1 MNKKTQKKYVALLT
15 LLAMVI
21 CTMFCTNTVK
31 ADTNLPWDESE
42 VVETSTCI
50 VNGVERN
57 LIILDDASVYLRI
70 GESAPLL
77 IYVGFNNVSA
87 KFDQYGTIWVM
98 DSRDDAIRWW
108 NYDLSPTELDFYA
121 INKPTAEN
129 PDAFVDDVESF
140 ILDENN
146 KFIVGY
152 KTFSG
157 QTYPIL
163 TLDEMKEILKDSSS
177 TPTPT
182 PTPTPSNIPTPTPT
196 IPATT
201 PNVPTPPAPTV
212 SPVATPP
219 TTSTPAV
226 TPKTTVAPKVS
237 VKKKTGYNCLSLG
250 SKITSKYKLTKG
262 KLTWKG
268 SSKSKKYSGIKSAAF
283 IKKSGNLVFLTKKG
297 KAYTLS
303 PKGKKK
309 CIVKKKAKKL
319 ILKNKFAVKVQVGKK
334 FINLANK

>member
-21 CTMFCTNTVK
+21 CTMFYTNT
-31 ADTNLPWDESE
+31 ARAEENLPDCPI
-42 VVETSTCI
+42 VKTYTCT
-50 VNGVERN
+50 VNGTVRTLTEYEN
-57 LIILDDASVYLRI
+57 SYIYMQIDDQKPEYLWHDTLDVGIDKLSTVWVISPIKSTIL
-70 GESAPLL
+70 
-77 IYVGFNNVSA
+77 
-87 KFDQYGTIWVM
+87 
-98 DSRDDAIRWW
+98 WW
-108 NYDLSPTELDFYA
+108 NYDLFGYED
-121 INKPTAEN
+121 KG
-129 PDAFVDDVESF
+129 FVNVYISNIEDSDLYVTDVESL
-140 ILDENN
+140 IRDEND
-146 KFIVGY
+146 FVTGY
-152 KTFSG
+152 KTKDG
-157 QTYPIL
+157 QTHPIL
-163 TLDEMKEILKDSSS
+163 TFDEMKSYFPPDNND
-177 TPTPT
+177 PT
-182 PTPTPSNIPTPTPT
+182 PTPTPT
-196 IPATT
+196 IPAAT
-201 PNVPTPPAPTV
+201 PNVPTPSAPTV
-212 SPVATPP
+212 SPVVTPP
-219 TTSTPAV
+219 TTNTPAV

-237 VKKKTGYNCLSLG
+237 VKKKAGYNCLSLG

-297 KAYTLS
+297 KVYTLS

>member
-21 CTMFCTNTVK
+21 CTMFYTNT
-31 ADTNLPWDESE
+31 ARAEENLPDCPI
-42 VVETSTCI
+42 VKTYTCT
-50 VNGVERN
+50 VNGTVRTLTEYEN
-57 LIILDDASVYLRI
+57 SYIYMQIDDQKPEYLWHDTLDVGIDKLSTVWVISPIKSTIL
-70 GESAPLL
+70 
-77 IYVGFNNVSA
+77 
-87 KFDQYGTIWVM
+87 
-98 DSRDDAIRWW
+98 WW
-108 NYDLSPTELDFYA
+108 NYDLFGYED
-121 INKPTAEN
+121 KG
-129 PDAFVDDVESF
+129 FVNVYISNIEDSDLYVTDVESL
-140 ILDENN
+140 IRDEND
-146 KFIVGY
+146 FVTGY
-152 KTFSG
+152 KTKDG
-157 QTYPIL
+157 QTHPIL
-163 TLDEMKEILKDSSS
+163 TFDEMKSYFPPDNND
-177 TPTPT
+177 PT
-182 PTPTPSNIPTPTPT
+182 PTPTPT
-196 IPATT
+196 IPAAT

-226 TPKTTVAPKVS
+226 TPKATVTPKVS
-237 VKKKTGYNCLSLG
+237 VKKKAGYNCLSLG

-297 KAYTLS
+297 KVYTLS

-334 FINLANK
+334 FVNLANK

>member
-1 MNKKTQKKYVALLT
+1 MNKKTRKKQVALLT
-15 LLAMVI
+15 MLAMVI
-21 CTMFCTNTVK
+21 CTMFYTNT
-31 ADTNLPWDESE
+31 ARAEENLPDCPI
-42 VVETSTCI
+42 VKTYTCT
-50 VNGVERN
+50 VNGTVRTLTEYEN
-57 LIILDDASVYLRI
+57 SYIYMQIDDQKPEYLWHDTLDVGIDKLSTVWVISPIKSTIL
-70 GESAPLL
+70 
-77 IYVGFNNVSA
+77 
-87 KFDQYGTIWVM
+87 
-98 DSRDDAIRWW
+98 WW
-108 NYDLSPTELDFYA
+108 NYDLFGYED
-121 INKPTAEN
+121 KG
-129 PDAFVDDVESF
+129 FVNVYISNIEDSDLYVTDVESL
-140 ILDENN
+140 IRDEND
-146 KFIVGY
+146 FVTGY
-152 KTFSG
+152 KTKDG
-157 QTYPIL
+157 QTHPIL
-163 TLDEMKEILKDSSS
+163 TFDEMKSYFPPDNND
-177 TPTPT
+177 PT
-182 PTPTPSNIPTPTPT
+182 PTPTPT
-196 IPATT
+196 IPAAT

-226 TPKTTVAPKVS
+226 TPKTTVTPKVS
-237 VKKKTGYNCLSLG
+237 VKKKAGYNCLSLG

>member
-21 CTMFCTNTVK
+21 CTMFYTNT
-31 ADTNLPWDESE
+31 ARAEENLPDCPI
-42 VVETSTCI
+42 VKTYTCT
-50 VNGVERN
+50 VNGTVRTLTEYEN
-57 LIILDDASVYLRI
+57 SYIYMQIDDQKPEYLWHDTLDVGIDKLSTVWVISPIKSTIL
-70 GESAPLL
+70 
-77 IYVGFNNVSA
+77 
-87 KFDQYGTIWVM
+87 
-98 DSRDDAIRWW
+98 WW
-108 NYDLSPTELDFYA
+108 NYDLFGYED
-121 INKPTAEN
+121 KG
-129 PDAFVDDVESF
+129 FVNVYISNIEDSDLYVTDVESL
-140 ILDENN
+140 IRDEND
-146 KFIVGY
+146 FVTGY
-152 KTFSG
+152 KTKDG
-157 QTYPIL
+157 QTHPIL
-163 TLDEMKEILKDSSS
+163 TFDEMKSYFPPDNND
-177 TPTPT
+177 PT
-182 PTPTPSNIPTPTPT
+182 PTPTPT
-196 IPATT
+196 IPAAT

-226 TPKTTVAPKVS
+226 TPKATVTPKVS
-237 VKKKTGYNCLSLG
+237 VKKKAGYNCLSLG

>member
-21 CTMFCTNTVK
+21 CTMFYTNT
-31 ADTNLPWDESE
+31 ARAEENLPDCPI
-42 VVETSTCI
+42 VKTYTCT
-50 VNGVERN
+50 VNGTVRTLTEYEN
-57 LIILDDASVYLRI
+57 SYIYMQIDDQKPEYLWHDTLDVGIDKLSTVWVISPIKSTIL
-70 GESAPLL
+70 
-77 IYVGFNNVSA
+77 
-87 KFDQYGTIWVM
+87 
-98 DSRDDAIRWW
+98 WW
-108 NYDLSPTELDFYA
+108 NYDLFGYED
-121 INKPTAEN
+121 KG
-129 PDAFVDDVESF
+129 FVNVYISNIEVSDLYVTDVESL
-140 ILDENN
+140 IRDEND
-146 KFIVGY
+146 FVTGY
-152 KTFSG
+152 KTKDG
-157 QTYPIL
+157 QTHPIL
-163 TLDEMKEILKDSSS
+163 TFDEMKSYFPPDNND
-177 TPTPT
+177 PT
-182 PTPTPSNIPTPTPT
+182 PTPTPT
-196 IPATT
+196 IPAAT

-226 TPKTTVAPKVS
+226 TPKTTVTPKVS
-237 VKKKTGYNCLSLG
+237 VKKKAGYNCLSLG

-297 KAYTLS
+297 KVYTLS

-319 ILKNKFAVKVQVGKK
+319 ILKNKFAVKVKVGKK
-334 FINLANK
+334 FINIANK

>member
-21 CTMFCTNTVK
+21 CTMFYTNT
-31 ADTNLPWDESE
+31 ARAEENLPDCPI
-42 VVETSTCI
+42 VKTYTCT
-50 VNGVERN
+50 VNGTVRTLTEYEN
-57 LIILDDASVYLRI
+57 SYIYMQIDDQKPEYLWHDTLDVGIDKLSTVWVISPIKSTIL
-70 GESAPLL
+70 
-77 IYVGFNNVSA
+77 
-87 KFDQYGTIWVM
+87 
-98 DSRDDAIRWW
+98 WW
-108 NYDLSPTELDFYA
+108 NYDLFGYED
-121 INKPTAEN
+121 KG
-129 PDAFVDDVESF
+129 FVNVYISNIEDSDLYVTDVESL
-140 ILDENN
+140 IRDEND
-146 KFIVGY
+146 FVTGY
-152 KTFSG
+152 KTKDG
-157 QTYPIL
+157 QTHPIL
-163 TLDEMKEILKDSSS
+163 TFDEMKSYFPPDNND
-177 TPTPT
+177 PT
-182 PTPTPSNIPTPTPT
+182 PTPTPT
-196 IPATT
+196 IPAAT

-212 SPVATPP
+212 SPVVTPK
-219 TTSTPAV
+219 TTNTPAV

-237 VKKKTGYNCLSLG
+237 VKKKAGYNCLSLG

-297 KAYTLS
+297 KVYTLS

>member
-21 CTMFCTNTVK
+21 CTMFYTNT
-31 ADTNLPWDESE
+31 ARAEENLPDCPI
-42 VVETSTCI
+42 VKTYTCT
-50 VNGVERN
+50 VNGTVRTLTEYEN
-57 LIILDDASVYLRI
+57 SYIYMQIDDQKPEYLWHDTLDVGIDKLSTVWVISPIKSTIL
-70 GESAPLL
+70 
-77 IYVGFNNVSA
+77 
-87 KFDQYGTIWVM
+87 
-98 DSRDDAIRWW
+98 WW
-108 NYDLSPTELDFYA
+108 NYDLFGYED
-121 INKPTAEN
+121 KG
-129 PDAFVDDVESF
+129 FVNVYISNIEDSDLYVTDVESL
-140 ILDENN
+140 IRDEND
-146 KFIVGY
+146 FVTGY
-152 KTFSG
+152 KTKDG
-157 QTYPIL
+157 QTHPIL
-163 TLDEMKEILKDSSS
+163 TFDEMKSYFPPDNND
-177 TPTPT
+177 PT
-182 PTPTPSNIPTPTPT
+182 PTPTPT
-196 IPATT
+196 IPAAT

-219 TTSTPAV
+219 TTNTPAV

-237 VKKKTGYNCLSLG
+237 VKKKAGYSCLSIG
-250 SKITSKYKLTKG
+250 NKVTSKYKLAKG

-297 KAYTLS
+297 KVYTLS

-309 CIVKKKAKKL
+309 CIVKKKGKKL

>member
-1 MNKKTQKKYVALLT
+1 MNKKTHKKYVALLT

-21 CTMFCTNTVK
+21 CTMFYTNT
-31 ADTNLPWDESE
+31 ARAEENLPDCPI
-42 VVETSTCI
+42 VKTYTCT
-50 VNGVERN
+50 VNGTVRTLTEYEN
-57 LIILDDASVYLRI
+57 SYIYMQIDDQKPEYLWHDTLDVGIDKLSTVWVISPIKSTIL
-70 GESAPLL
+70 
-77 IYVGFNNVSA
+77 
-87 KFDQYGTIWVM
+87 
-98 DSRDDAIRWW
+98 WW
-108 NYDLSPTELDFYA
+108 NYDLFGYED
-121 INKPTAEN
+121 KG
-129 PDAFVDDVESF
+129 FVNVYISNIEDSDLYVTDVESL
-140 ILDENN
+140 IRDEND
-146 KFIVGY
+146 FVTGY
-152 KTFSG
+152 KTKDG
-157 QTYPIL
+157 QTHPIL
-163 TLDEMKEILKDSSS
+163 TFDEMKSYFPPDNND
-177 TPTPT
+177 PT
-182 PTPTPSNIPTPTPT
+182 PTPTPT
-196 IPATT
+196 IPAAT

-226 TPKTTVAPKVS
+226 TPKTTVTPKVS
-237 VKKKTGYNCLSLG
+237 VKKKAGYNCLSLG
-250 SKITSKYKLTKG
+250 SKITSKYKLVKG

-297 KAYTLS
+297 KVYTLS

>member
-21 CTMFCTNTVK
+21 CTMFYTNT
-31 ADTNLPWDESE
+31 ARAEENLPDCPI
-42 VVETSTCI
+42 VKTYTCT
-50 VNGVERN
+50 VNGTVRTLTEYEN
-57 LIILDDASVYLRI
+57 SYIYMQIDDQKPEYLWHDTLDVGIDKLSTVWVISPIKSTIL
-70 GESAPLL
+70 
-77 IYVGFNNVSA
+77 
-87 KFDQYGTIWVM
+87 
-98 DSRDDAIRWW
+98 WW
-108 NYDLSPTELDFYA
+108 NYDLFGYED
-121 INKPTAEN
+121 KG
-129 PDAFVDDVESF
+129 FVNVYISNIEDSDLYVTDVESL
-140 ILDENN
+140 IRDEND
-146 KFIVGY
+146 FVTGY
-152 KTFSG
+152 KTKDG
-157 QTYPIL
+157 QTHPIL
-163 TLDEMKEILKDSSS
+163 TFDEMKSYFPPDNND
-177 TPTPT
+177 PT
-182 PTPTPSNIPTPTPT
+182 PTPTPT
-196 IPATT
+196 IPAAT

-226 TPKTTVAPKVS
+226 TPKTTVTPKVS
-237 VKKKTGYNCLSLG
+237 VKKKAGYNCLSLG

-297 KAYTLS
+297 KVYTLS

-319 ILKNKFAVKVQVGKK
+319 ILKNKFAVKVKVGKK

>member
-21 CTMFCTNTVK
+21 CTMFYTNT
-31 ADTNLPWDESE
+31 ARAEENLPDCPI
-42 VVETSTCI
+42 VKTYTCT
-50 VNGVERN
+50 VNGTVRTLTEYEN
-57 LIILDDASVYLRI
+57 SYIYMQIDDQKPEYLWHDTLDVGIDKLSTVWVISPIKSTIL
-70 GESAPLL
+70 
-77 IYVGFNNVSA
+77 
-87 KFDQYGTIWVM
+87 
-98 DSRDDAIRWW
+98 WW
-108 NYDLSPTELDFYA
+108 NYDLFGYED
-121 INKPTAEN
+121 KG
-129 PDAFVDDVESF
+129 FVNVYISNIEDSDLYVTDVESL
-140 ILDENN
+140 IRDEND
-146 KFIVGY
+146 FVTGY
-152 KTFSG
+152 KTKDG
-157 QTYPIL
+157 QTHPIL
-163 TLDEMKEILKDSSS
+163 TFDEMKSYFPPDNND
-177 TPTPT
+177 PT
-182 PTPTPSNIPTPTPT
+182 PTPTPT
-196 IPATT
+196 IPAAT

-226 TPKTTVAPKVS
+226 TPKTTVTPKVS
-237 VKKKTGYNCLSLG
+237 VKKKAGYNCLSLG

>member
-21 CTMFCTNTVK
+21 CTMFYTNT
-31 ADTNLPWDESE
+31 ARAEENLPDCPI
-42 VVETSTCI
+42 VKTYTCT
-50 VNGVERN
+50 VNGTVRTLTEYEN
-57 LIILDDASVYLRI
+57 SYIYMQIDDQKPEYLWHDTLDVGIDKLSTVWVISPIKSTIL
-70 GESAPLL
+70 
-77 IYVGFNNVSA
+77 
-87 KFDQYGTIWVM
+87 
-98 DSRDDAIRWW
+98 WW
-108 NYDLSPTELDFYA
+108 NYDLFGYED
-121 INKPTAEN
+121 KG
-129 PDAFVDDVESF
+129 FVNVYISNIEDSDLYVTDVESL
-140 ILDENN
+140 IRDEND
-146 KFIVGY
+146 FVTGY
-152 KTFSG
+152 KTKDG
-157 QTYPIL
+157 QTHPIL
-163 TLDEMKEILKDSSS
+163 TFDEMKSYFPPDNND
-177 TPTPT
+177 PT
-182 PTPTPSNIPTPTPT
+182 PTPTPT
-196 IPATT
+196 IPAAT

-212 SPVATPP
+212 SPVVTPP

-226 TPKTTVAPKVS
+226 TPKTTVTPKVS
-237 VKKKTGYNCLSLG
+237 VKKKAGYNCLSLG

-297 KAYTLS
+297 KVYTLS

>member
-1 MNKKTQKKYVALLT
+1 MNKKTRKKQVALLT
-15 LLAMVI
+15 ILAMVI
-21 CTMFCTNTVK
+21 CTMFYTNT
-31 ADTNLPWDESE
+31 ARAEENLPDCPI
-42 VVETSTCI
+42 VKTYTCT
-50 VNGVERN
+50 VNGTVRTLTEYEN
-57 LIILDDASVYLRI
+57 SYIYMQIDDQKPEYLWHDTLDVGIDKLSTVWVISPIKSTIL
-70 GESAPLL
+70 
-77 IYVGFNNVSA
+77 
-87 KFDQYGTIWVM
+87 
-98 DSRDDAIRWW
+98 WW
-108 NYDLSPTELDFYA
+108 NYDLFGYED
-121 INKPTAEN
+121 KG
-129 PDAFVDDVESF
+129 FVNVYISNIEDSDLYVTDVESL
-140 ILDENN
+140 IRDEND
-146 KFIVGY
+146 FVTGY
-152 KTFSG
+152 KTKDG
-157 QTYPIL
+157 QTHPIL
-163 TLDEMKEILKDSSS
+163 TFDEMKSYFPPDNND
-177 TPTPT
+177 PT
-182 PTPTPSNIPTPTPT
+182 PTPTPT
-196 IPATT
+196 IPAAT

-226 TPKTTVAPKVS
+226 TPKTTVTPKVS
-237 VKKKTGYNCLSLG
+237 VKKKAGYNCLSLG

-297 KAYTLS
+297 KVYTLS